1 MKIRV
6 SGVGVPPIRLYI
18 PNGLL
23 LNSAVASVI
32 SFAAVRKGVFLTTEQ
47 ISAFFRVVRSE
58 IRKHPEW
65 VLVDVQTHTGVSV
78 MIYL

>member
-32 SFAAVRKGVFLTTEQ
+32 SFAAVQKGVFLTTAQ
-47 ISAFFRVVRSE
+47 ILEWFCGIKAYVRNN
-58 IRKHPEW
+58 PEW
-65 VLVDVQTHTGVSV
+65 VLVDVQTHNGVSV
-78 MIYL
+78 YIKL